1 MSEVKVITDSTADL
15 SPEVAQ
21 KLGIT
26 GVPLNIH
33 FGSET
38 FRDGVDLTIR
48 GFFRKARTSPF
59 PPSLSPP
66 SEATF
71 RDVYSRLSTKTD
83 EAISIH
89 LSSHLSDTY
98 KVASEVAEPFLGQ
111 CRIAVMDSLTTSLAL
126 GNLVIAA
133 AKEAK
138 EGANLD
144 ELVRL
149 VRGMIPHLYLIF
161 FVETLDYLER
171 GGRIGKA
178 QALLG
183 TMLGIKPLLIIE
195 EGEIQPLEKVRTRT
209 DALEKL
215 FEFITEFPRIEKITL
230 ITGVDTAG
238 IEELLSKIEAAY
250 PDKEIGVAPYGPG
263 LATFVGPGAMG
274 VFVYEGME

>member
-1 MSEVKVITDSTADL
+1 MSEVRVVTDSTADL
-15 SPEVAQ
+15 PPEVAQ
-21 KLGIT
+21 SLGIT
-26 GVPLNIH
+26 VVPLNIH
-33 FGSET
+33 LGSET
-38 FRDGVDLTIR
+38 FRDGVDLTTR
-48 GFFRKARTSPF
+48 EFFRKARTSAS

-66 SEATF
+66 SEAAF
-71 RDVYSRLSTKTD
+71 YDVYRRLSRETD

-89 LSSHLSDTY
+89 LSSRLSDTY
-98 KVASEVAEPFLGQ
+98 QVASEVAEPFLGQ

-126 GNLVIAA
+126 GNLAMA
-133 AKEAK
+133 TAQAAK

-144 ELVRL
+144 EIVRL

-171 GGRIGKA
+171 GGRIGRA
-178 QALLG
+178 QAFLG

-209 DALEKL
+209 AALDKL
-215 FEFITEFPRIEKITL
+215 FEFVTELPRIEKLTL
-230 ITGVDTAG
+230 VTGVDTAG

-250 PDKEIGVAPYGPG
+250 PDKEIEVAPYGPG